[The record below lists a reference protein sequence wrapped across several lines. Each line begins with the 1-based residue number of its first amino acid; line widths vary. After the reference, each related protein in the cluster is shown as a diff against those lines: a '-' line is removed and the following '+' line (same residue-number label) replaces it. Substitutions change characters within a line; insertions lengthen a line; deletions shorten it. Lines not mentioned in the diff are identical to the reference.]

1 MATNLDDPK
10 ALDDWPDEAHSP
22 EAVAYLRAH
31 GVRPA
36 TQPWKPRP
44 GIPVK
49 QRPMWLALIFR
60 TLRKLRLY
68 DD

>member
-1 MATNLDDPK
+1 MATNLNEAETVDE
-10 ALDDWPDEAHSP
+10 WPDEAHSP
-22 EAVAYLRAH
+22 AAVAYLRAH

-36 TQPWKPRP
+36 TARWKPTP
-44 GIPVK
+44 GVPVK
-49 QRPMWLALIFR
+49 QRPMWLAFIFR

>member
-1 MATNLDDPK
+1 MATNLNDPE
-10 ALDDWPDEAHSP
+10 AISWPDEAHSP

-36 TQPWKPRP
+36 TQPWDPSRRAA
-44 GIPVK
+44 K
-49 QRPMWLALIFR
+49 QRPWWLAFIIR
-60 TLRKLRLY
+60 SLRKLHLY

>member
-1 MATNLDDPK
+1 MTTDLDE
-10 ALDDWPDEAHSP
+10 ARILDDWPGEAHSP

-36 TQPWKPRP
+36 TGSLNRPRV
-44 GIPVK
+44 IAK
-49 QRPMWLALIFR
+49 QRPWWLALILR

>member
-1 MATNLDDPK
+1 MATNLEE
-10 ALDDWPDEAHSP
+10 AETIDWPDEAHSP

-36 TQPWKPRP
+36 TGSLNRSRVI
-44 GIPVK
+44 GK
-49 QRPMWLALIFR
+49 QRPLWLAFIFR